1 MPCRSS
7 ASTRARRRRSSR
19 SATTSADLRLQAPE
33 EFSSV
38 PHLAKSRSSP
48 DVPRGR
54 RAQDRSMPSGP
65 RPCRHRFAEGRNR
78 MNRTDSAAIPDGR
91 LSRRSAVG
99 RLAGAGA
106 AAAVAASGLGLSRD
120 AAQGASSR
128 VRSSVVTT
136 QEGLAMTETTLTTAD
151 AAPLT
156 VVLVHGAFAD
166 ASNWAGVIPT
176 LQAAGVDVLAP
187 ANPLRGI
194 DQDAAYIASVA
205 SQIPGP
211 VLLVGHSYGGAVIT
225 NAGTRADNV
234 RGLVY
239 VAAFIP
245 DEGETLQNLADQATD
260 SKVLPALRGTQYP
273 TDPASPPD
281 NEFIIDPA
289 SFHEVFCADLP
300 AEQAAILAVS
310 QRPLA
315 GVSFGEPTQ
324 TPAWKPLPPGALT
337 PPSVFVIGPAG
348 GRFMAERSGATITE
362 VEASHAMMFSQPRV
376 VADVI
381 LTAAAAVSCPR

>member
-1 MPCRSS
+1 
-7 ASTRARRRRSSR
+7 
-19 SATTSADLRLQAPE
+19 
-33 EFSSV
+33 
-38 PHLAKSRSSP
+38 
-48 DVPRGR
+48 
-54 RAQDRSMPSGP
+54 
-65 RPCRHRFAEGRNR
+65 
-78 MNRTDSAAIPDGR
+78 MNRTVSAAIPDGR

-99 RLAGAGA
+99 RLTGAGA
-106 AAAVAASGLGLSRD
+106 AAVIAASGLGMSRD
-120 AAQGASSR
+120 AAHGAPSH
-128 VRSSVVTT
+128 VRSSIVTT
-136 QEGLAMTETTLTTAD
+136 QEGNAMTD
-151 AAPLT
+151 ATPSAAGGPLT

-194 DQDAAYIASVA
+194 NHDAAYIASVA

-225 NAGTRADNV
+225 NAGNRADNV

-239 VAAFIP
+239 VGAFIP
-245 DEGETLQNLADQATD
+245 DEGETLQGLAEQATD
-260 SKVLPALRGTQYP
+260 SKVLPALRPMHYP
-273 TDPASPPD
+273 TNPASAPD
-281 NEFIIDPA
+281 TEFTIDPA

-315 GVSFGEPTQ
+315 GVSFGEMTQ
-324 TPAWKPLPPGALT
+324 NPAWKTLPSWAIIS
-337 PPSVFVIGPAG
+337 PSDFVIGPSG
-348 GRFMAERSGATITE
+348 ERFMAERAGATITE
-362 VEASHAMMFSQPRV
+362 VEASHAMMISQPQA

-381 LTAAAAVSCPR
+381 LTAVAAVS